1 MMVLAYEWKKLMIG
15 QRGLAC
21 LLAALVVSGV
31 WLAATEQPQN
41 IAMQEH
47 RSDYVW
53 CLERLDGALNDQ
65 KEAWLHGSESRPC
78 RSAGKLLQ
86 RPHLG

>member
-41 IAMQEH
+41 IAMQD
-47 RSDYVW
+47 RKSVV
-53 CLERLDGALNDQ
+53 
-65 KEAWLHGSESRPC
+65 
-78 RSAGKLLQ
+78 
-86 RPHLG
+86 

>member
-47 RSDYVW
+47 RSDYAW
-53 CLERLDGALNDQ
+53 CLERLDGFSDT
-65 KEAWLHGSESRPC
+65 
-78 RSAGKLLQ
+78 
-86 RPHLG
+86 